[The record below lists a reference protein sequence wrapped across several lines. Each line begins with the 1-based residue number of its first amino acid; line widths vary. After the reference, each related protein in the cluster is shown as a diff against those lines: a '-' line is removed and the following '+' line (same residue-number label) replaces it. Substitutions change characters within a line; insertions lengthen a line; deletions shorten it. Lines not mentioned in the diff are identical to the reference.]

1 MLPEII
7 STFFI
12 ASLGKT
18 ERGGGGGGLERGRGK
33 IQMD

>member
-18 ERGGGGGGLERGRGK
+18 ERGRGGGGVGK
-33 IQMD
+33 G